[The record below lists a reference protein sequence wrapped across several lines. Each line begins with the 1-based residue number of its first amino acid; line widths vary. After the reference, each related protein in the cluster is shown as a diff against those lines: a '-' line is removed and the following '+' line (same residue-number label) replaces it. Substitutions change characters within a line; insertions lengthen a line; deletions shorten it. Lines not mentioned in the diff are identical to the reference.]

1 MDLYAKSL
9 SRLRLRVA
17 RIIIFALRNIA
28 LDGYLDTRRNIEN
41 IYGTTYGRP
50 EIENPCH

>member
-17 RIIIFALRNIA
+17 LLYTVNPEIIATIIFNDIC
-28 LDGYLDTRRNIEN
+28 NP
-41 IYGTTYGRP
+41 GTLTSL
-50 EIENPCH
+50 NDNVF